1 MVARMIIAIDGP
13 AASGKSTAART
24 LAQRLGV
31 AFLDPGAKYR
41 AVTREEL
48 VQGLDPGDVTLCS
61 LAASRLRFKLGQD
74 ARLVV
79 LAADGVTPVPD
90 AELRTAEVT
99 RHVSQVSAHSPLR
112 RVLVAHQ
119 QTLGRGARASGGGVV
134 VEGRDTTTVVFPDAD
149 HKFFL
154 AASPA
159 ERARRRT
166 LEEATAGAPATRGA
180 PPTAKKPDPVRLAQI
195 QREIEAR
202 DAYDSSRAD
211 SPLRQDEDAL
221 AVITDGLGPE
231 AVVEAL
237 LAVVRG
243 GEGQA
248 G

>member
-1 MVARMIIAIDGP
+1 MIIAIDGP

-31 AFLDPGAKYR
+31 AFLDTGAMYR
-41 AVTREEL
+41 AVTREVL
-48 VQGLDPGDVTLCS
+48 LQGLDPSDVAACALV
-61 LAASRLRFKLGQD
+61 ASRLRFKLGPD

-119 QTLGRGARASGGGVV
+119 QALGRAARASGGGVV

-154 AASPA
+154 VASPA

-166 LEEATAGAPATRGA
+166 LEELGARAEPCATPS
-180 PPTAKKPDPVRLAQI
+180 PDPARLAEI

-202 DAYDSSRAD
+202 DAFDSGRAD
-211 SPLRQDEDAL
+211 SPLRQHEDAL
-221 AVITDGLGPE
+221 ALVTDGLGPD

-243 GEGQA
+243 DEGHCP
-248 G
+248 

>member
-1 MVARMIIAIDGP
+1 MIIAIDGP

-31 AFLDPGAKYR
+31 AFLDTGAMYR
-41 AVTREEL
+41 AVTREVL
-48 VQGLDPGDVTLCS
+48 LQALDPADVAACTLV
-61 LAASRLRFKLGQD
+61 ASRLRFKLGGD

-79 LAADGVTPVPD
+79 LESDGVTPVPD

-99 RHVSQVSAHSPLR
+99 RHVSEVSAHSPLR

-119 QTLGRGARASGGGVV
+119 QALGRTARASGGGVV

-154 AASPA
+154 VASPA

-166 LEEATAGAPATRGA
+166 LEERTRETDVGATESPAAPS
-180 PPTAKKPDPVRLAQI
+180 PDPARLVEI

-202 DAYDSSRAD
+202 DAFDSGRAD
-211 SPLRQDEDAL
+211 SPLRQHEDAL
-221 AVITDGLGPE
+221 ALVTDGLGPE

-243 GEGQA
+243 SEGRCP
-248 G
+248 

>member
-1 MVARMIIAIDGP
+1 MIIAIDGP

-31 AFLDPGAKYR
+31 AFLDTGAMYR
-41 AVTREEL
+41 AVTREVL
-48 VQGLDPGDVTLCS
+48 LQGLDPGDVTACALV
-61 LAASRLRFKLGQD
+61 ASRLRFKLGTD

-90 AELRTAEVT
+90 HELRTAEVT

-119 QTLGRGARASGGGVV
+119 QALGRAARASGGGVV

-154 AASPA
+154 VASPA

-166 LEEATAGAPATRGA
+166 LEEQSAQQAAGVRTAADDTAVPDATR
-180 PPTAKKPDPVRLAQI
+180 LAEI
-195 QREIEAR
+195 QHEIERR
-202 DAYDSSRAD
+202 DAYDSTRTD
-211 SPLRQDEDAL
+211 SPLRQHEDAL
-221 AVITDGLGPE
+221 ALVTDGLGPE

-243 GEGQA
+243 EEVGRWR
-248 G
+248 